1 MLILDYKQQE
11 ALRKRKARKLK
22 RIKDP
27 VQAERNFR
35 LRLGNLWTTVLL
47 PATQRIQTMVR
58 DKATPAELAEFIES
72 VIERADM
79 QYDIQSQ
86 DIIWRWQSAM
96 DRDTRAGLM
105 QGLKEALGVDI
116 NAILD
121 APEIR
126 DALSVGAMEAVNL
139 IKSIPQKYLGDV
151 TKAITDNFT
160 GKPLPEGRTLLQQIQ
175 KIGQVTEK
183 RAKLIARDQ
192 TKKMSANLNRVRQ
205 ESIGIDT
212 YIWRTAKDERVAG
225 NPKAPNT
232 NDAHGNHYAMEG
244 VYCRWDDPTVY
255 STDKGKTWKQ
265 RKSEMPKAHPGVEI
279 LCRCSSEAVIDI
291 DKILANVRES

>member
-121 APEIR
+121 APEIK
-126 DALSVGAMEAVNL
+126 DALSVGAMGAANL

-225 NPKAPNT
+225 NPKAPSVSP
-232 NDAHGNHYAMEG
+232 AHGDHHAMEG

-265 RKSEMPKAHPGVEI
+265 RKSGMPKVHPGVEI